1 MNRLGMKKLVYLLC
15 VALLP
20 LSAQAKSPPKS
31 SPKSTQCY
39 STAELEAEMLVRLH
53 SELMVVTLSCRTS
66 STGQPLPPIYQQFTQ
81 HHLEQIK
88 GSEKALI
95 AWYRKNGLKDPQSKF
110 DRMRTELA
118 NAYSQQIADMSPVD
132 FCAKY
137 RDYAAVASGW
147 NVKEMNAEV
156 HNLVKTH
163 VGHAPLCQEPQKT
176 AER

>member
-1 MNRLGMKKLVYLLC
+1 MKKLAYLLC
-15 VALLP
+15 VALFP
-20 LSAQAKSPPKS
+20 LSAQAKSP
-31 SPKSTQCY
+31 QCY
-39 STAELEAEMLVRLH
+39 SEAELEAEMLIRLH

-66 STGQPLPPIYQQFTQ
+66 STGQPLPPSYQQFTQ
-81 HHLEQIK
+81 HHLDQIK

-95 AWYRKNGLKDPQSKF
+95 AWYRKSGTKDPQSKF

-118 NAYSQQIADMSPVD
+118 NAYSQQIADMSPVA

-137 RDYAAVASGW
+137 RDYAAVSSVW

-156 HNLVKTH
+156 HNLVRTH
-163 VGHAPLCQEPQKT
+163 VGHAPLCQQPQVT